1 MALPNV
7 FTKEVLTDI
16 IDRIGHLDS
25 DSQPKWGKMSV
36 AQMLAHC
43 NITYEMTY
51 EDIHP
56 KPNFL
61 IGFILKTL
69 IKKVVTNEVPY
80 KHNSSTASQFIIKE
94 TKNFEVE
101 KKRLTD
107 YITKTQ
113 QLGENHFDG
122 KNSHSFGL
130 MNKTEWNNMFYKH
143 LNHHLNQFGV

>member
-7 FTKEVLTDI
+7 FTKEVSVDI
-16 IDRIGHLDS
+16 IDRIGHLKADT
-25 DSQPKWGKMSV
+25 QPKWGKMSV

-56 KPNFL
+56 KPNAL
-61 IGFILKTL
+61 IKFILKM
-69 IKKVVTNEVPY
+69 IVKNSVTSEVPY
-80 KHNSSTASQFIIKE
+80 KQNLSTASQFIIKE
-94 TKNFEVE
+94 TKNFEFE
-101 KKRLTD
+101 KKRLID
-107 YITKTQ
+107 FIIITQ

-122 KNSHSFGL
+122 KESHSFGVL
-130 MNKTEWNNMFYKH
+130 NKTEWNNMFYKH

>member
-1 MALPNV
+1 
-7 FTKEVLTDI
+7 
-16 IDRIGHLDS
+16 
-25 DSQPKWGKMSV
+25 
-36 AQMLAHC
+36 
-43 NITYEMTY
+43 MTY

-122 KNSHSFGL
+122 KNSHSFGV

>member
-7 FTKEVLTDI
+7 FTKEVSVDI
-16 IDRIGHLDS
+16 IDRIGHLKADT
-25 DSQPKWGKMSV
+25 QLKWGKMSV

-56 KPNFL
+56 KPNAL
-61 IGFILKTL
+61 IKFILKM
-69 IKKVVTNEVPY
+69 IVKNSVTSEVPY
-80 KHNSSTASQFIIKE
+80 KQNLSTASQFIIKE
-94 TKNFEVE
+94 TKNFEFE
-101 KKRLTD
+101 KKRLID
-107 YITKTQ
+107 FIIITQ

-122 KNSHSFGL
+122 KESHSFGV

>member
-7 FTKEVLTDI
+7 FTKEVSVDI
-16 IDRIGHLDS
+16 IDRIGHLKADT
-25 DSQPKWGKMSV
+25 QPKWGKMSV

-56 KPNFL
+56 KPNAL
-61 IGFILKTL
+61 IKFILKM
-69 IKKVVTNEVPY
+69 IVKNSVTSEVPY
-80 KHNSSTASQFIIKE
+80 KQNLSTASQFIIKE
-94 TKNFEVE
+94 TKNFEFE
-101 KKRLTD
+101 KKRLID
-107 YITKTQ
+107 FIIITQ

-122 KNSHSFGL
+122 KESHSFGV

>member
-25 DSQPKWGKMSV
+25 DFQPKWGKMSV

-56 KPNFL
+56 KPNAL
-61 IGFILKTL
+61 IKFILKMVV
-69 IKKVVTNEVPY
+69 KKTVTNEVPY
-80 KHNSSTASQFIIKE
+80 KQNLSTASQFNVKE
-94 TKNFEVE
+94 TKNFEFE

-107 YITKTQ
+107 FITKTQ
-113 QLGENHFDG
+113 QLGENHFNG
-122 KNSHSFGL
+122 KESHSFGV

-143 LNHHLNQFGV
+143 LNHHLTQFGV

>member
-7 FTKEVLTDI
+7 FTKEVSVDI
-16 IDRIGHLDS
+16 IDRIGHLKADT
-25 DSQPKWGKMSV
+25 QPKWGKMSV

-56 KPNFL
+56 KPNAL
-61 IGFILKTL
+61 IKFILKM
-69 IKKVVTNEVPY
+69 IVKNSVTSEEPY
-80 KHNSSTASQFIIKE
+80 KQNLSTASQFIIKE
-94 TKNFEVE
+94 TKNFEFE
-101 KKRLTD
+101 KKRLID
-107 YITKTQ
+107 FIIITQ

-122 KNSHSFGL
+122 KESHSFGV